1 MYKKYL
7 SIIAAA
13 TMAFIM
19 CSCGIITISPASP
32 GGSNPRAT
40 PAATSRP
47 TPTPERFTVVFDENE
62 EFETDIRQERARHID
77 PHIKTAVKV
86 MNTIP
91 ADELN
96 FEVKSLDHSTLPT
109 ERDKITNPDE
119 LYIYDL
125 ICETAR
131 QFGNFKINAKSLGLT
146 PQEYNTAFF
155 SAVDKYHTDHKELY
169 MYADLASDAGYD
181 RLGYYMPGKWLD
193 RQTNDITAVKAEL
206 DRYYRIIDRI
216 IEKMPQ
222 GLTNREKCY
231 YFAFLIASC
240 NRYDYSLRTKSH
252 TYPAYACLADGLSVC
267 SGYADA
273 FYVLCRHEGIYCVT
287 DAGYSPEQDPANPY
301 ESHVWNLLQT
311 DDGPIY
317 VDLTWYD
324 SREPDI
330 YNSYRDGWFGYLMMT
345 EKKLH
350 DYGYIRYA
358 DISQ

>member
-1 MYKKYL
+1 MYRKYL
-7 SIIAAA
+7 SVIIVAVI
-13 TMAFIM
+13 AFVM
-19 CSCGIITISPASP
+19 CSCGIISVSPASP

-47 TPTPERFTVVFDENE
+47 TPAPERFTVMFDENE
-62 EFETDIRQERARHID
+62 EFETDVQRKRAQHID
-77 PHIKTAVKV
+77 PHIETAIKLL
-86 MNTIP
+86 NTVP
-91 ADELN
+91 EESLN
-96 FEVKSLDHSTLPT
+96 FNVHSLDHSTLP
-109 ERDKITNPDE
+109 EEKDKITDPLE
-119 LYIYDL
+119 LQLYNLFCD
-125 ICETAR
+125 TATN
-131 QFGNFKINAKSLGLT
+131 FGSFKINYKNFGDRQTYL
-146 PQEYNTAFF
+146 NAFF
-155 SAVDKYHTDHKELY
+155 AALDKYHLDHPELY
-169 MYADLASDAGYD
+169 MYMDIGSDGGYD
-181 RLGYYMPGKWLD
+181 TNGYYMPGKWLD
-193 RQTNDITAVKAEL
+193 SQTNDIAAVKAEV

-273 FYVLCRHEGIYCVT
+273 FYVLCRHEGIYCMT
-287 DAGYSPEQDPANPY
+287 DAGFSPEQGPANPD

-324 SREPDI
+324 SREPDT
-330 YNSYRDGWFGYLMMT
+330 YNSYRDGLSGYLMMT
-345 EKKLH
+345 EEKLH

>member
-1 MYKKYL
+1 MYRKYL
-7 SIIAAA
+7 SVIIVAVI
-13 TMAFIM
+13 AFVM

-40 PAATSRP
+40 PAATLKP

-62 EFETDIRQERARHID
+62 EFETDIKRKRAQHID
-77 PHIKTAVKV
+77 PHIITAIKLL
-86 MNTIP
+86 NTVP
-91 ADELN
+91 NE
-96 FEVKSLDHSTLPT
+96 SLDFNVHNLDHNTLPK
-109 ERDKITNPDE
+109 EKDKITDSLE
-119 LYIYDL
+119 LQLYNLFCD
-125 ICETAR
+125 TATT
-131 QFGNFKINAKSLGLT
+131 FGNFKINYKNYGERQAYL
-146 PQEYNTAFF
+146 NAFF
-155 SAVDKYHTDHKELY
+155 NALDKYHIDHPELY
-169 MYADLASDAGYD
+169 MYMDIGSDGGYD
-181 RLGYYMPGKWLD
+181 TNGYYMPGKWLD
-193 RQTNDITAVKAEL
+193 SQTNDIAAVKAEV

-240 NRYDYSLRTKSH
+240 NRYDYGLRTKSH
-252 TYPAYACLADGLSVC
+252 IYPAYACLADGLSVC

-287 DAGYSPEQDPANPY
+287 DAGYSPEQDPANPA

-311 DDGPIY
+311 DDGYLYMDI
-317 VDLTWYD
+317 TWYD

-345 EKKLH
+345 EEKLH